1 MEWYIMSDG
10 IQYGPISFE
19 AIKKIADNDKLKPTD
34 FIRRS
39 DSEEWLKVDGFTH
52 SNTFP
57 A

>member
-1 MEWYIMSDG
+1 MSDG

-39 DSEEWLKVDGFTH
+39 EPIKNNKIF
-52 SNTFP
+52 NNN
-57 A
+57 